1 MSKAPNKSRKLEG
14 EGSYSAARQY
24 DADVRA
30 FVDKGSVRP
39 AAGAARR
46 AVEGEE
52 APELQRAE
60 KRGKAGPKA
69 VSLKPT
75 AKPGRNG

>member
-1 MSKAPNKSRKLEG
+1 MSKASNKSRKLEG

-30 FVDKGSVRP
+30 FVDKGGVRP
-39 AAGAARR
+39 AAAAARS
-46 AVEGEE
+46 AVEGDQ
-52 APELQRAE
+52 ATELRSAE

-69 VSLKPT
+69 ANLKPA
-75 AKPGRNG
+75 AKPARKG